1 MRKPGSPSTAKKKGA
16 SDKPNGHAAR
26 VDRSRAAILEASA
39 AMIMERGPAG
49 FTIDALVERTGIAK
63 TTVYRHWPT
72 RRDLMVSVFSRM
84 THPAGTPDTGTLR
97 GDLHEFFMGG
107 VRAMKDN
114 RWDQRMQSLPGI
126 IELSQRDPDLT
137 AVGAEVLKSAIR
149 SVTPMLDRARS
160 RGELRTD
167 VSVEAMAHVLFG
179 AIFLHRAL
187 DYDLSEGYVAEVI
200 HAVLDGITAPSAA
213 QITGSLR
220 PAPAERGPRSAK
232 MGNRP
237 SKRRR

>member
-1 MRKPGSPSTAKKKGA
+1 MHKSGPKSAKLKIA
-16 SDKPNGHAAR
+16 PAKPNGHAAR
-26 VDRSRAAILEASA
+26 VDRSRAVILEASA
-39 AMIMERGPAG
+39 TMIMERGPAA
-49 FTIDALVERTGIAK
+49 FTIDALVERTGVAK
-63 TTVYRHWPT
+63 TTIYRHWPT
-72 RRDLMVSVFSRM
+72 RRALMVAVFSRM
-84 THPAGTPDTGTLR
+84 THPAGTPDTGSLR

-107 VRAMKDN
+107 VRAMKDD

-149 SVTPMLDRARS
+149 SLMPMLDRARS

-187 DYDLSEGYVAEVI
+187 DYDLSESYVAEVI
-200 HAVLDGITAPSAA
+200 HAVLDGITSPS
-213 QITGSLR
+213 GVR
-220 PAPAERGPRSAK
+220 GAPARRPRRLAAS
-232 MGNRP
+232 
-237 SKRRR
+237 RRRVQS